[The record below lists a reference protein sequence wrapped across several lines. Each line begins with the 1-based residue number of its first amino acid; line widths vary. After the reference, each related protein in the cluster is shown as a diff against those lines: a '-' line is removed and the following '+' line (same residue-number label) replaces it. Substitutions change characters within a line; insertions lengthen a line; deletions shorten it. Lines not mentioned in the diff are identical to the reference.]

1 MGLTNNITFLL
12 GIFQITYVKCPV
24 PGQITRTQKW
34 SLATDSRVVYKKVE
48 PGIVILAVISA
59 HYDIFPITT

>member
-1 MGLTNNITFLL
+1 M
-12 GIFQITYVKCPV
+12 
-24 PGQITRTQKW
+24 PGQIMRTQKW
-34 SLATDSRVVYKKVE
+34 SSATDSRVIYKKVE